1 MFWLL
6 GKKKSRSALMFD
18 ERWSYFSA
26 HLAAVS
32 ATISL
37 VESVPDDKLRDIDFL
52 ENELIP
58 LIGLNDENL
67 HEHPIELDKYFGT
80 GIHVFQYPNQFARY
94 LAWLTDHATETHSY
108 VEVGSRWGG
117 TFILTCEWLRRIGAP
132 LTTAVAIDPIGETP
146 MLERYGEL
154 LLQCNIHYRFIKDF
168 SSGQSVKD
176 MFRQLGPDF
185 VFIDGDH
192 SLKGALADHM
202 LARKCAK
209 ILVHHDISSDAC
221 PDTTDLWSAL
231 KELEAECFTVHDF
244 TDQYLSVKGSYLG
257 IGALKRKARS

>member
-1 MFWLL
+1 MFRLTD
-6 GKKKSRSALMFD
+6 KKKSPTTLQFNQ
-18 ERWSYFSA
+18 RWSYFSA
-26 HLAAVS
+26 HLAAVP

-37 VESVPDDKLRDIDFL
+37 VESVPDDKIRDIGFL

-67 HEHPIELDKYFGT
+67 HEQPTELGKYFGT

-94 LAWLTDHATETHSY
+94 LAWLAEHATETHSY

-132 LTTAVAIDPIGETP
+132 LTRAVAIDPIGETP
-146 MLERYGEL
+146 MLEKYGESL
-154 LLQCNIHYRFIKDF
+154 LKRNTHYQFIKDF
-168 SSGQSVKD
+168 SSSQPVKG
-176 MFRQLGPDF
+176 MFKEVGPDF

-202 LARKCAK
+202 LARTSAR
-209 ILVHHDISSDAC
+209 ILVHHDVSSDAC
-221 PDTTDLWSAL
+221 PDTTDLWQAL
-231 KELEAECFTVHDF
+231 KELEAECFVSYDF
-244 TDQYLSVKGSYLG
+244 TDQYSSVKGSYLG
-257 IGALKRKARS
+257 IGALKRKVNS